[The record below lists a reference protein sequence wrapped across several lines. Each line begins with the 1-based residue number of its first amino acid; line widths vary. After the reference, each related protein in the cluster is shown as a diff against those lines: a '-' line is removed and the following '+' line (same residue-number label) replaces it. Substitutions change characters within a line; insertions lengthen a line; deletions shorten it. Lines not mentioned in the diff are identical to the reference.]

1 MLSYSSFTVVA
12 TGPVNF
18 WQTLYYESIEMQTN
32 LFISFCRFILY
43 FMSFPKSAKYLCPRN
58 IPEVCT
64 LWYVQI
70 LNSID
75 YFSNGWFANYLMNL
89 LELFWNNYLIIIWCC
104 FGSKCTLRCL
114 ISVLHSFSVWDIF
127 LHFQVFLPINKCKN
141 VPSAS
146 MLDLLRFYTLI
157 RNLSMKKT
165 YLWNM
170 WRKMSRS
177 REKNVGNVSPCDRGQ
192 IELQKLDTLRQI
204 GFVMYS
210 VVVIHCGRNP
220 NILSNNYEMWF
231 NTAIKVFFCW
241 KW

>member
-18 WQTLYYESIEMQTN
+18 RQTLYYESIEMQTN

-114 ISVLHSFSVWDIF
+114 ISVLHFLFCLRYFSPFPSFSTSK
-127 LHFQVFLPINKCKN
+127 QV
-141 VPSAS
+141 
-146 MLDLLRFYTLI
+146 
-157 RNLSMKKT
+157 
-165 YLWNM
+165 
-170 WRKMSRS
+170 
-177 REKNVGNVSPCDRGQ
+177 
-192 IELQKLDTLRQI
+192 
-204 GFVMYS
+204 
-210 VVVIHCGRNP
+210 
-220 NILSNNYEMWF
+220 
-231 NTAIKVFFCW
+231 
-241 KW
+241 